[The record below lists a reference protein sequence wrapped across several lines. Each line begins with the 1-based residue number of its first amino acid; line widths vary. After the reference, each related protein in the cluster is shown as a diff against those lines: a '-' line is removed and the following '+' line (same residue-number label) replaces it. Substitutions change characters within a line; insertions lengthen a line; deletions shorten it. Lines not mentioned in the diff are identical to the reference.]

1 MLCIQQ
7 NQSCSFKGPISHSPI
22 SSTNIFDPLP
32 SLNSVQSNSTTC
44 EEDLSDI
51 SADFSF
57 DVPLDGILDQMFNQ
71 QSNFDSL
78 GLDQGQS
85 GYSNSGSNTPVQL
98 NFQRSTFTDN
108 INENNSSNINITNIN
123 NNNSNNSNNNNQN
136 NNSSIILNNDNT
148 INNILGNNQGS
159 LIGSNE
165 TSLSS
170 TPTTPNSTTLPSFME
185 IYSPRN
191 FPPQPPQQQSQSHS
205 GLNIT
210 PTTNDETSSF
220 FKFDDFNDDDNTS
233 LSEVSFAS
241 VSIKNSNTGSGSL
254 IDLSYV
260 KQEDDCD
267 GDLNNCAMPLSIQTA
282 TNPQLQQQHHQ
293 QLRQQQQ
300 SQQSQ
305 QQQQLHSFRQNPLH
319 QYTRSVNQQDVNS
332 PFTASSSVASSP
344 GYISMSSARSTPN
357 LEHGQSQFQQSLTNH
372 LTQNQLQSNQ
382 FRSICTSATNSPSS
396 INFSYKH
403 NIDQCCASP
412 SSDRYQRQSPSQL
425 SPISR
430 SPYQKVES
438 PLASNINTSNHL
450 ASLNPIRN
458 QEDLLRSS
466 ISSLF
471 ASANINGSLLRTSS
485 GETSPNE
492 PIICRNK
499 SQKASTSNE
508 SNTGC
513 SSAATLN
520 TSSTGHPL
528 NQLCA
533 VCGDNAACQH
543 YGVRTCEGCKGFFKR
558 TVQKGS
564 KYVCLGN
571 RDCPVDKRRRNRCQF
586 CRFQK
591 CLAVGMVKEVVR
603 TDNLKGRRG
612 RLPSKPKSPQ
622 ESPPSPPI
630 STITALVRAHVD
642 TCPDISNLDLSH
654 YCELDESSLT
664 LGASLACRQQ
674 SVNLLSSAV
683 EACRNFAEKIPGFAD
698 LNKHDQ
704 DLLFDSSCLEI
715 IALRIAYQNKPGSKK
730 IILPNGMV
738 LHRNQVKLLFGS
750 WFTNLE
756 SFSQRFAQIDIDISA
771 FACLAGLSL
780 ITVRHGLVDPNRVE
794 ALQMKIIES
803 LRDHV
808 TYNAEA
814 QKKSHYFSSILSK
827 LPDLRSLAMDGLTM
841 LHEIK
846 LESIVS
852 IPETLSKL
860 VTNLSYF

>member
-108 INENNSSNINITNIN
+108 INENNSSHNIITNIN
-123 NNNSNNSNNNNQN
+123 NNNNNSNNNSNNNNQN

-170 TPTTPNSTTLPSFME
+170 TPTTPNSATLPSFME

-191 FPPQPPQQQSQSHS
+191 FPQPPQQQQSQSHS

-267 GDLNNCAMPLSIQTA
+267 GDLNNCAMPISIQTA
-282 TNPQLQQQHHQ
+282 TNQLQQQHHQ

-357 LEHGQSQFQQSLTNH
+357 LEHG
-372 LTQNQLQSNQ
+372 
-382 FRSICTSATNSPSS
+382 
-396 INFSYKH
+396 
-403 NIDQCCASP
+403 
-412 SSDRYQRQSPSQL
+412 PSQL
-425 SPISR
+425 QQLHFQQVIQPTYQRLALDQPQFNFHGQQSPQLSPMSR
-430 SPYQKVES
+430 SSYRSIGS
-438 PLASNINTSNHL
+438 PLTPNILSSGSNQL
-450 ASLNPIRN
+450 ASEHSIRS
-458 QEDLLRSS
+458 QMSLSRSS
-466 ISSLF
+466 LSSL
-471 ASANINGSLLRTSS
+471 SGSPNIFSVNAPNNILGYTSKTSS
-485 GETSPNE
+485 GRSSPNE
-492 PIICRNK
+492 TAANVPSIK
-499 SQKASTSNE
+499 SQKASTSTE

-654 YCELDESSLT
+654 YCEMEETST
-664 LGASLACRQQ
+664 LYPNVLSRQQ
-674 SVNLLSSAV
+674 FVSILMSSMDV
-683 EACRNFAEKIPGFAD
+683 CKNFAEKIPGFSD
-698 LNKHDQ
+698 LDKNDQ
-704 DLLFDSSCLEI
+704 ELLFFSSCLEMI
-715 IALRIAYQNKPGSKK
+715 TLRMVYQNKPGSKK

-852 IPETLSKL
+852 IPDTLSKL
-860 VTNLSYF
+860 LINTLYF